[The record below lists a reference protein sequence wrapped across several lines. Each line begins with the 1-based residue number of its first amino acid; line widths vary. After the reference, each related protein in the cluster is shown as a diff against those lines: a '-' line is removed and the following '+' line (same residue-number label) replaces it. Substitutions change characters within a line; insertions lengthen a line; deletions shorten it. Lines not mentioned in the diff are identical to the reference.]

1 MKKCVILFLGILTG
15 GSITSITMSKINN
28 QIIENKNKKANKFKS
43 YYTLLNE
50 WLYIRQKNRSLTEY
64 FINNGYKKV
73 GIYGLGDLGSR
84 LVDEFKET
92 EIEVV
97 YGIDRDIDYIS
108 YDILVYSLDE
118 IERISKEVDV
128 IVVTAVFAY
137 DDVKDMLYKKLG
149 IKVISLEEVVFGIYN
164 K

>member
-1 MKKCVILFLGILTG
+1 M
-15 GSITSITMSKINN
+15 
-28 QIIENKNKKANKFKS
+28 
-43 YYTLLNE
+43 
-50 WLYIRQKNRSLTEY
+50 
-64 FINNGYKKV
+64 
-73 GIYGLGDLGSR
+73 
-84 LVDEFKET
+84 VDEFKET

>member
-1 MKKCVILFLGILTG
+1 MVIY
-15 GSITSITMSKINN
+15 
-28 QIIENKNKKANKFKS
+28 QA
-43 YYTLLNE
+43 
-50 WLYIRQKNRSLTEY
+50 KNRSLTEY